1 MALLTF
7 NLNKNHIFFPL
18 LFLSYFLR
26 DLIKEIRQN
35 LTKDKKL
42 VFGNSYI
49 VKITL
54 IEIYLLTPS
63 NLFVIL
69 LFIIERVRT
78 KKDNKSDKLVAQ
90 KPNIHLQFHKRSFV
104 GFRKVLKLVVLTST
118 FNFIPRIIIFF
129 LFFFVNDDKNF
140 ISSSTLSSVS
150 IFYIL
155 ATSLLSRIFLS
166 SYYYRHHFISLAINI
181 FSLIINIIIDVRNLD
196 NKYIIIL
203 YIINMLGTISYSSA
217 SISGKFLLTY
227 ITPYALELYIGLVQ
241 IVYLIIMFIPLYF
254 IERNGENIFNNF
266 FEICDDYRV
275 VLLYIAN
282 MIFICAYGV
291 FIWIIINKFSPNDYA
306 LSMMVE
312 NMIDKLFEYVTKPN
326 SFTDNIFISIVQIF
340 IFLLLIIGICIHN
353 EIIIINK
360 CGLDE
365 YTKNKI
371 SMKGEK
377 DANDIYN
384 INDLNES
391 FDKSN
396 SIDNLVEEDE
406 EMF

>member
-26 DLIKEIRQN
+26 DLTKEIRQN

-353 EIIIINK
+353 EIIVINK

-371 SMKGEK
+371 AMKGDK
-377 DANDIYN
+377 DKNDIYE
-384 INDLNES
+384 LNES
-391 FDKSN
+391 FDTSN

>member
-166 SYYYRHHFISLAINI
+166 SYYYKHHFISLAINI

-353 EIIIINK
+353 EIIVINK

-371 SMKGEK
+371 AMKGDK
-377 DANDIYN
+377 DKNDIYE
-384 INDLNES
+384 LNES
-391 FDKSN
+391 FDTSN

-406 EMF
+406 EMI

>member
-35 LTKDKKL
+35 LTKGKKL

-63 NLFVIL
+63 NLFVII
-69 LFIIERVRT
+69 LFIIERART

-166 SYYYRHHFISLAINI
+166 SYYYKHHFISLAINI

-203 YIINMLGTISYSSA
+203 YIINMLDTISYSSA

-353 EIIIINK
+353 EIIVINK

-371 SMKGEK
+371 AMKGDK
-377 DANDIYN
+377 DKNDIYE
-384 INDLNES
+384 LNES
-391 FDKSN
+391 FDTSN

-406 EMF
+406 EMI

>member
-26 DLIKEIRQN
+26 DLTKEIRQN

-63 NLFVIL
+63 NLFVII
-69 LFIIERVRT
+69 LFIIERART

-353 EIIIINK
+353 EIIVINK

-371 SMKGEK
+371 AMKGDK
-377 DANDIYN
+377 DKNDIYE
-384 INDLNES
+384 LNES
-391 FDKSN
+391 FDTSN

-406 EMF
+406 EMI